1 MRYAL
6 TARYIMADCVPVD
19 EHKKGRFCLTPEQEY
34 HGN

>member
-6 TARYIMADCVPVD
+6 TARYIMADHVPEH
-19 EHKKGRFCLTPEQEY
+19 EHKKGRFSLTPEQEY